1 MGRKITGILAACVLA
16 VLAGSSIAQAAVMET
31 PYVAEQAIGKAPEV
45 KAYITGSKIKDSST
59 VSGKIENIELTQ
71 DGDITSFKKS
81 GENMN
86 YIILMDNSGSV
97 NEEQFAEVKTQ
108 LAELRKSLKKG
119 DEMTLYT
126 VGTDNAG
133 GEKTQVFSRKIKGK
147 SKEAKDLASDCEQI
161 ANIPYMKTAD
171 SKTVLYRSINQVL
184 KEQSAPVKRTVVLLI
199 TDGEDDSQG
208 KDIDNVSTAETVK
221 DASVP
226 VYGIMLNR
234 KTPKAGN
241 TESDEKISYTRNKIL
256 AEKNCRGYYYDCS
269 VDATAESVVKAFDA
283 IRTLWQK
290 ETYVVNLKAPTNQT
304 AGRAKLALT
313 VDNSAVSKIYVD
325 YSAYEEDKE
334 APVFA
339 GEIEEVSS
347 NSIQFTISDKNG
359 VNNMDANEASNY
371 MIQEAGQEASKDA
384 KVWTVE
390 SINTAATGNQ
400 ITVTLTTNEEF
411 YNGDYMLHLTNIRDK
426 SQDQNEMDASLEFTI
441 KNARDAKTAAIQQ
454 AIKSYWWIGLIV
466 LVIIIGTI
474 IIIVIRRKKTE
485 VIGVD
490 PDELEKADSKMIRLT
505 ITDRAGTIKDIEWNV
520 EGSLFV
526 GRSEIC
532 NIFFDDDRLSKQHF
546 VIEVNKM
553 GCYIVDLESTNG
565 TFVNGVKITNRR
577 MLLDGDVI
585 TAGREKFVFHIP
597 KQQLEAMNS
606 EQDNQK

>member
-1 MGRKITGILAACVLA
+1 M
-16 VLAGSSIAQAAVMET
+16 
-31 PYVAEQAIGKAPEV
+31 
-45 KAYITGSKIKDSST
+45 
-59 VSGKIENIELTQ
+59 
-71 DGDITSFKKS
+71 
-81 GENMN
+81 
-86 YIILMDNSGSV
+86 
-97 NEEQFAEVKTQ
+97 
-108 LAELRKSLKKG
+108 
-119 DEMTLYT
+119 
-126 VGTDNAG
+126 
-133 GEKTQVFSRKIKGK
+133 
-147 SKEAKDLASDCEQI
+147 
-161 ANIPYMKTAD
+161 
-171 SKTVLYRSINQVL
+171 
-184 KEQSAPVKRTVVLLI
+184 
-199 TDGEDDSQG
+199 
-208 KDIDNVSTAETVK
+208 
-221 DASVP
+221 
-226 VYGIMLNR
+226 
-234 KTPKAGN
+234 
-241 TESDEKISYTRNKIL
+241 
-256 AEKNCRGYYYDCS
+256 
-269 VDATAESVVKAFDA
+269 DATTESVVKAFDT

-290 ETYVVNLKAPTNQT
+290 ETYVATLQAPTNQT
-304 AGRAKLALT
+304 VGRAKLALT
-313 VDNSAVSKIYVD
+313 VDNSAVGKIYVD

-334 APVFA
+334 APAFA

-347 NSIQFTISDKNG
+347 NSIQFTLSDKNG

-390 SINTAATGNQ
+390 SINTAAAGNQ

-411 YNGDYMLHLTNIRDK
+411 YNGNYTLHLTNIRDK

-441 KNARDAKTAAIQQ
+441 KNAKDARTAAIQQ
-454 AIKSYWWIGLIV
+454 AIRSYWWIGLIV
-466 LVIIIGTI
+466 LVLIIGVI
-474 IIIVIRRKKTE
+474 IIIVIRKKKTE

-597 KQQLEAMNS
+597 KQQLEAMSS
-606 EQDNQK
+606 EQDDQK

>member
-1 MGRKITGILAACVLA
+1 
-16 VLAGSSIAQAAVMET
+16 
-31 PYVAEQAIGKAPEV
+31 
-45 KAYITGSKIKDSST
+45 
-59 VSGKIENIELTQ
+59 
-71 DGDITSFKKS
+71 
-81 GENMN
+81 
-86 YIILMDNSGSV
+86 
-97 NEEQFAEVKTQ
+97 
-108 LAELRKSLKKG
+108 
-119 DEMTLYT
+119 
-126 VGTDNAG
+126 
-133 GEKTQVFSRKIKGK
+133 
-147 SKEAKDLASDCEQI
+147 
-161 ANIPYMKTAD
+161 
-171 SKTVLYRSINQVL
+171 
-184 KEQSAPVKRTVVLLI
+184 
-199 TDGEDDSQG
+199 
-208 KDIDNVSTAETVK
+208 
-221 DASVP
+221 
-226 VYGIMLNR
+226 
-234 KTPKAGN
+234 
-241 TESDEKISYTRNKIL
+241 
-256 AEKNCRGYYYDCS
+256 
-269 VDATAESVVKAFDA
+269 
-283 IRTLWQK
+283 
-290 ETYVVNLKAPTNQT
+290 
-304 AGRAKLALT
+304 
-313 VDNSAVSKIYVD
+313 
-325 YSAYEEDKE
+325 
-334 APVFA
+334 
-339 GEIEEVSS
+339 
-347 NSIQFTISDKNG
+347 
-359 VNNMDANEASNY
+359 MDANEASNY

-411 YNGDYMLHLTNIRDK
+411 YNGDYTLHLTNIRDK

-474 IIIVIRRKKTE
+474 IIIVIRKKKTE

-597 KQQLEAMNS
+597 KQQLEAMSS